1 MSSPAALLDT
11 AAAAVPARLKITET
25 FVSIQ
30 GEADAVGWPTLF
42 IRLTGCPLRCR
53 YCDTEYAFYGG
64 EWQTVD
70 ALVDR
75 ARGSSVRHVCV
86 TGGEPLAQKSCLELL
101 TRLCDAGFK
110 VSLET
115 SGAMDVS
122 RVDSRVCRV
131 VDLKS
136 PDSGESHRNRLEN
149 LPLLS
154 DRDQLKLVLCSR
166 TDYEWA
172 REFVRAGSG
181 GARCTVLFSP
191 SWQQLDPR
199 ELAEWLLADQ
209 LDVRLQVQLHKYL
222 WGAEPG
228 R

>member
-11 AAAAVPARLKITET
+11 AAAAVPARLKITEP

-86 TGGEPLAQKSCLELL
+86 TGGEPLAQKSCLGLL

-149 LPLLS
+149 LPLLG

>member
-1 MSSPAALLDT
+1 MSSTAALLEP
-11 AAAAVPARLKITET
+11 AAAPLPARLKITET

-122 RVDSRVCRV
+122 CVDSRVSRV

-149 LPLLS
+149 LPLLG

>member
-86 TGGEPLAQKSCLELL
+86 TGGEPWAEPSGLELL
-101 TRLCDAGFK
+101 PRLCDAGCK
-110 VSLET
+110 VSLE
-115 SGAMDVS
+115 
-122 RVDSRVCRV
+122 
-131 VDLKS
+131 
-136 PDSGESHRNRLEN
+136 
-149 LPLLS
+149 
-154 DRDQLKLVLCSR
+154 
-166 TDYEWA
+166 
-172 REFVRAGSG
+172 
-181 GARCTVLFSP
+181 
-191 SWQQLDPR
+191 
-199 ELAEWLLADQ
+199 
-209 LDVRLQVQLHKYL
+209 
-222 WGAEPG
+222 
-228 R
+228 